1 MDNENLKKAMSA
13 LAKLI
18 AQQEALAKAQKKND
32 EEIAKAKAEVA
43 KLVVGK
49 QA

>member
-1 MDNENLKKAMSA
+1 MENENLKKAMSA

-18 AQQEALAKAQKKND
+18 AKQEDLVKAQKKND
-32 EEIAKAKAEVA
+32 EEIAKAKSDVA